1 MYHEYGVAG
10 GKGVGRYA
18 IRLLKSILKI
28 DLTSTRL
35 GHITSHG
42 AMPPPSFIGG
52 KCQGQSRIVDS
63 TGVLTFRSG
72 QNAAPTV
79 CFQVKTSH

>member
-10 GKGVGRYA
+10 GKGVDRYA

-35 GHITSHG
+35 RHITSLG
-42 AMPPPSFIGG
+42 AMAPASAIGG
-52 KCQGQSRIVDS
+52 KY
-63 TGVLTFRSG
+63 
-72 QNAAPTV
+72 
-79 CFQVKTSH
+79 

>member
-35 GHITSHG
+35 GHITSLG
-42 AMPPPSFIGG
+42 AMAPASAIGG
-52 KCQGQSRIVDS
+52 KCRVRSKIVEN
-63 TGVLTFRSG
+63 TGIT
-72 QNAAPTV
+72 
-79 CFQVKTSH
+79 HM